1 MSFSARIR
9 HIGQVSL
16 VDLSGNLTSFEAAGL
31 RDSISGLLAKGRKNI
46 VLNASAL
53 TYLDSSGIG
62 ELVRNYMTVIKQ
74 GGDMKVVGLT
84 SKVQEILKVTKL
96 HQVLQEF
103 DDEQAALRS
112 FPETSANTKSA

>member
-1 MSFSARIR
+1 MPFSARIR
-9 HIGQVSL
+9 HTGQVSL
-16 VDLSGNLTSFEAAGL
+16 VELSGHLTSFETAGL
-31 RDSISGLLAKGRKNI
+31 RDSIGSLLAKGRKNI
-46 VLNASAL
+46 VLNASGL

-62 ELVRNYMTVIKQ
+62 ELVRNYMTVVKQ

-103 DDEQAALRS
+103 DDEASALRS
-112 FPETSANTKSA
+112 FPEKSVNKKSA

>member
-9 HIGQVSL
+9 HAGQVSL
-16 VDLSGNLTSFEAAGL
+16 VDLSGHLTSFETAGL

-46 VLNASAL
+46 VLNASSL

-62 ELVRNYMTVIKQ
+62 ELVRNYMTVIKH

-112 FPETSANTKSA
+112 FPETSANKKSA

>member
-1 MSFSARIR
+1 MPFSARIR

-16 VDLSGNLTSFEAAGL
+16 VDLSGHLTSFETAGL
-31 RDSISGLLAKGRKNI
+31 RDSISGLLAQGRKDI
-46 VLNASAL
+46 LLNASGL
-53 TYLDSSGIG
+53 SYLDSSGVG

-103 DDEQAALRS
+103 GDEESALSS
-112 FPETSANTKSA
+112 FPEKSVSKQSA

>member
-1 MSFSARIR
+1 MPFSARIR

-16 VDLSGNLTSFEAAGL
+16 VDLSGHLTSFETAGL
-31 RDSISGLLAKGRKNI
+31 RDSIGGLLAKGRKNI
-46 VLNASAL
+46 VLNARDL

-103 DDEQAALRS
+103 DDEESAVRS
-112 FPETSANTKSA
+112 FPQKSVSMKSA

>member
-1 MSFSARIR
+1 MPFSAHIR
-9 HIGQVSL
+9 HVAQVSF
-16 VDLSGNLTSFEAAGL
+16 VDLSGHLTSFETSGL
-31 RDSISGLLAKGRKNI
+31 RDSISSLLAQGRRNI
-46 VLNASAL
+46 VLNATGLS
-53 TYLDSSGIG
+53 YLDSSGVG

-103 DDEQAALRS
+103 ENEESALNS
-112 FPETSANTKSA
+112 FPEKLVNKKSA

>member
-1 MSFSARIR
+1 MPFSARVR
-9 HIGQVSL
+9 HTGQVSL
-16 VDLSGNLTSFEAAGL
+16 VDLSGHLTSFETSGL
-31 RDSISGLLAKGRKNI
+31 RDSIAALLAQGRKNI
-46 VLNASAL
+46 VLNASGL
-53 TYLDSSGIG
+53 SYLDSSGVG

-103 DDEQAALRS
+103 EDEESALNS
-112 FPETSANTKSA
+112 FPEKLANKKSA

>member
-9 HIGQVSL
+9 HTGQVSL
-16 VDLSGNLTSFEAAGL
+16 VDLSGHLTSFETAGL
-31 RDSISGLLAKGRKNI
+31 RDSISSLLAKGRKRI
-46 VLNASAL
+46 VLNASGL

-84 SKVQEILKVTKL
+84 AKVQEILKVTKL

-103 DDEQAALRS
+103 DDEETALRS
-112 FPETSANTKSA
+112 FPEEFANKKSA

>member
-1 MSFSARIR
+1 MPFSARVR
-9 HIGQVSL
+9 HSGQVSL
-16 VDLSGNLTSFEAAGL
+16 VDLSGHLTSFETTGL
-31 RDSISGLLAKGRKNI
+31 RDSISSLIAQGRKNI
-46 VLNASAL
+46 VLNASGL
-53 TYLDSSGIG
+53 SYLDSSGVG

-103 DDEQAALRS
+103 EDEESALSS
-112 FPETSANTKSA
+112 FPEKLVNKKSA